1 VHDVDHLALDPVDHP
16 RLLEDRHEVDIEDVD
31 DLAVEEIDDLAVEEI
46 DDLAV
51 EEIDDLAVEEIDDL
65 VLELLDLLGR
75 EDVKAEL
82 ATVCLEAGFCNP
94 CDWTA
99 GSPAPRRPALLLIPE
114 RSRVGA
120 AAHHA
125 AGCSLGRPMKIK
137 GGRGRF

>member
-46 DDLAV
+46 DDL
-51 EEIDDLAVEEIDDL
+51 
-65 VLELLDLLGR
+65 VLELLDLPGR

-114 RSRVGA
+114 RSRVDA

-125 AGCSLGRPMKIK
+125 AGCSLGRI
-137 GGRGRF
+137 